1 MLDLENIDRKV
12 LKNLIKE
19 ILTEDPELI
28 KPLINE
34 VLVENDLIHLPDSEP
49 RTKRFEM
56 KLDDDLESFGDVF
69 KAIA

>member
-1 MLDLENIDRKV
+1 MLDLENIDRSA

-19 ILTEDPELI
+19 ILRENPELI
-28 KPLINE
+28 RPLIND
-34 VLVENDLIHLPDSEP
+34 VLVENDLISLPDSEP